1 MKPHLFFAELV
12 GLYGVGLAAASVAA
26 ATAIAA
32 RDHVDRGHGVPFSP
46 KKDEVDNKSKV
57 IDSLIQYH
65 SHIDICQYILLN
77 MATTEITA
85 PEITTAELA
94 QQLKALGDETRLN
107 LLLKIAGAQCVDGAC
122 ICDLTPDTNL
132 AQSTVSHHMKLLV
145 DAGLLNRSQKGKWAY
160 FSLTPAA
167 TNILLALNL
176 GPVSSSDSCCTD

>member
-1 MKPHLFFAELV
+1 MMVTMSTTP
-12 GLYGVGLAAASVAA
+12 
-26 ATAIAA
+26 T
-32 RDHVDRGHGVPFSP
+32 
-46 KKDEVDNKSKV
+46 
-57 IDSLIQYH
+57 LI
-65 SHIDICQYILLN
+65 S
-77 MATTEITA
+77 
-85 PEITTAELA
+85 TAELA

-107 LLLKIAGAQCVDGAC
+107 LLLKIAGASCVDGAC

-176 GPVSSSDSCCTD
+176 GPISSSETCCD

>member
-1 MKPHLFFAELV
+1 MVTMSTTP
-12 GLYGVGLAAASVAA
+12 
-26 ATAIAA
+26 T
-32 RDHVDRGHGVPFSP
+32 
-46 KKDEVDNKSKV
+46 
-57 IDSLIQYH
+57 LI
-65 SHIDICQYILLN
+65 S
-77 MATTEITA
+77 
-85 PEITTAELA
+85 TAELA

-107 LLLKIAGAQCVDGAC
+107 LLLKIAGANCVDGAC

-176 GPVSSSDSCCTD
+176 GPVRSSETCCD